1 MERNWAGNIEYRSA
15 TVDRPATIDELRELV
30 FQSHRIHALG
40 TRHSFNTVADADQLI
55 SLDALPDD
63 VVVDTAAGTV
73 ELNPAMTYGRLAPML
88 HARGLALH
96 NLASLPHISVGGAIA
111 TGTHGSGDRLG
122 NLATAVN
129 AIDILRSD
137 GEIVRLERG
146 DGDFDGAVVG
156 LGALGV
162 VLRVRLDVEPEYQI
176 AQHVY
181 EGLAWDELAAC
192 FDEITGAGDSVSLFT
207 TWSSPVDQ
215 VWVKRRLPSE
225 PMATFFGAR
234 AATVNLHPVTG
245 VSAENCTPQL
255 GVPGLWSDRLP
266 HFKMGFTPSTGDE
279 LQSELLLPRGSAL
292 DAIEVVRGFAD
303 DMAPHLLVSEIRTVA
318 ADTMWMSP
326 EFQRDTVALHFT
338 WRPSTAEVARLVSRL
353 EAAVAA
359 FEPRPHW
366 GKVFTVDRATLARR
380 YPRHAD
386 FVDLVNRFDPRGA
399 FRNAWLE
406 HNVLTTVDANG
417 SPSP

>member
-1 MERNWAGNIEYRSA
+1 VVERNWAGNVEYRA
-15 TVDRPATIDELRELV
+15 TTVHRPTSVAELQEVVARSQRV
-30 FQSHRIHALG
+30 HVLG
-40 TRHSFNTVADADQLI
+40 TRHSFNEIADAERLI

-63 VVVDTAAGTV
+63 VVIDSASSTV

-88 HARGLALH
+88 HERALALH
-96 NLASLPHISVGGAIA
+96 NLASLPHISAGGAIA
-111 TGTHGSGDRLG
+111 TGTHGSGNHLG
-122 NLATAVN
+122 NLATAVS
-129 AIDILRSD
+129 AIDIVRSD
-137 GEIVRLERG
+137 GEIVHMERG
-146 DGDFDGAVVG
+146 DTDFDGSVVA

-181 EGLAWDELAAC
+181 EGLAWDELAAR
-192 FDEITGAGDSVSLFT
+192 FEEITGAGYSVSLFT
-207 TWSSPVDQ
+207 TWGSDVDQ
-215 VWVKRRLPSE
+215 VWVKQRLTSDPSTTI
-225 PMATFFGAR
+225 PGAR
-234 AATVNLHPVTG
+234 PATVDLHPIAG

-266 HFKMGFTPSTGDE
+266 HFKMGFTPSSGDE
-279 LQSELLLPRGSAL
+279 VQSELLLPRGSAL
-292 DAIEVVRGFAD
+292 DAIEIVRKFAD

-318 ADTMWMSP
+318 ADTLWMSP
-326 EFQRDTVALHFT
+326 QYERDTVAFHFT
-338 WRPSTAEVARLVSRL
+338 WRPHTAEVTRLVTRL
-353 EAAVAA
+353 ETALAS

-366 GKVFTVDRATLARR
+366 GKIFTVDGATLAPR

-406 HNVLTTVDANG
+406 RNVLT
-417 SPSP
+417 

>member
-1 MERNWAGNIEYRSA
+1 MERNWAGNVEYRSEA
-15 TVDRPATIDELRELV
+15 VHRPTSVDEARETVVRSP
-30 FQSHRIHALG
+30 RIRVLG
-40 TRHSFNTVADADQLI
+40 SRHSFNTIADAEQLI

-63 VVVDTAAGTV
+63 VVVDTATSTV

-88 HARGLALH
+88 HEHGLALH

-122 NLATAVN
+122 NLASAVS
-129 AIDILRSD
+129 ATDILRSD
-137 GEIVRLERG
+137 GEIVHLERG
-146 DGDFDGAVVG
+146 DTDFDGAVVG
-156 LGALGV
+156 LGALGA

-181 EGLAWDELAAC
+181 EGLAWDELAAR

-207 TWSSPVDQ
+207 TWGSHVDQ
-215 VWVKRRLPSE
+215 VWVKQRLPADPS
-225 PMATFFGAR
+225 ATFFGAR
-234 AATVNLHPVTG
+234 PATVDLHPIAS

-266 HFKMGFTPSTGDE
+266 HFKMGFTPSSGDE

-292 DAIEVVRGFAD
+292 DAIEIVRGFAD
-303 DMAPHLLVSEIRTVA
+303 DMAAHLLISEIRTVA
-318 ADTMWMSP
+318 ADTFWMSP
-326 EFQRDTVALHFT
+326 QYERETVAFHFT
-338 WRPSTAEVARLVSRL
+338 WRPDVAAATRLVTGL
-353 EAAVAA
+353 ETAVAA
-359 FEPRPHW
+359 FGPRPHW
-366 GKVFTVDRATLARR
+366 GKLFTVDGATLAQR

-386 FVDLVNRFDPRGA
+386 FVDLVDRFDPRGA

-406 HNVLTTVDANG
+406 RNVLMR
-417 SPSP
+417 